1 MTKKSLVVLV
11 AVAVVVFLPSLGLAG
26 AVQEVT
32 TETRGMGDVLKA
44 AGIFGV
50 IIGLVSVIAMALI
63 IEHMVNVKRD
73 KLAPPDL
80 IDEVEALFD
89 EENFQ
94 EAVEVCEAE
103 PGYFTNIVAAGIG
116 KIGHPFETIEMSVAE
131 MGAEEAV
138 KLHQKIG
145 WLSLIAN
152 IAPMLGLMGTVSGMI
167 GSFNV
172 IASKGG
178 QTNPADFADEISQA
192 LVTTL
197 LGLIVAIPASAMFVF
212 FRNRVVMT
220 ALEVGAI
227 TEDLFERFRPTSAG

>member
-1 MTKKSLVVLV
+1 
-11 AVAVVVFLPSLGLAG
+11 
-26 AVQEVT
+26 
-32 TETRGMGDVLKA
+32 
-44 AGIFGV
+44 
-50 IIGLVSVIAMALI
+50 
-63 IEHMVNVKRD
+63 
-73 KLAPPDL
+73 
-80 IDEVEALFD
+80 
-89 EENFQ
+89 
-94 EAVEVCEAE
+94 
-103 PGYFTNIVAAGIG
+103 
-116 KIGHPFETIEMSVAE
+116 
-131 MGAEEAV
+131 
-138 KLHQKIG
+138 
-145 WLSLIAN
+145 
-152 IAPMLGLMGTVSGMI
+152 MI